1 MVYCKLYSQFPG
13 REGLPRWEIAAEF
26 VLLMLHLEHGLRADA
41 LSSRALGR
49 AGLNLNLGE
58 GRESAVP
65 ISEFESWV

>member
-1 MVYCKLYSQFPG
+1 M
-13 REGLPRWEIAAEF
+13 PRWEIAAEF